1 MNQHIELKQTDD
13 DHYVTSKEAT
23 ELLKI
28 KYSTL
33 YSYVHD
39 KKIRSIVSP
48 SNKKKRLYNSK
59 DIESLL
65 ANKKTES
72 ARTISNRAL
81 HWGTPVLE
89 TRISHIS
96 DDNLFYRSYPIKYL
110 AKEYTF
116 EQVTSYLWTGD
127 FIQSKTFFNNNTR
140 TLKEKH
146 LDHTAQAI
154 QIFLAKLGMEDLE
167 GQIIHDVPTLGAII
181 IQKIV
186 NGITNNFSNEEIHVK
201 LAKYFCPDVKHADE
215 LIKASLIVIA
225 DHDLNA
231 SSFTARVVASTGAN
245 LYQVLIAGLSALTGY
260 KHGGNTLK
268 IEMFVKELLI
278 ELDIEKNLKNRK
290 EEIIIGFGHK
300 LYSNTDIRAEILL
313 KLLGEKFGQETRF
326 QVIKKVER
334 SCINESGKKPNV
346 DFALYAVAYVLRK
359 KFDSV
364 SDFAFFLFALG
375 RMAGWIAHTVE
386 EYAQN
391 ELIRPRSE
399 YIGPPPIKN

>member
-1 MNQHIELKQTDD
+1 MFTLNRHIEHKTDD

-28 KYSTL
+28 KSSTL
-33 YSYVHD
+33 YTYV
-39 KKIRSIVSP
+39 KRIPIKTIVSP
-48 SNKKKRLYNSK
+48 SNKKKRLYSFN
-59 DIESLL
+59 DIVGIIEK
-65 ANKKTES
+65 KKTES

-96 DDNLFYRSYPIKYL
+96 DDHLYYRSYSVNYLVKKYN
-110 AKEYTF
+110 F
-116 EQVTSYLWTGD
+116 EQVTSYLWTGE
-127 FIQSKTFFNNNTR
+127 FTQSKTFFNNNIR
-140 TLKEKH
+140 TLQEKH
-146 LDHTAQAI
+146 LDHSAQSI
-154 QIFLAKLGMEDLE
+154 QIYLAQLGMEDLS
-167 GQIIHDVPTLGAII
+167 GQIMNDVPTLGAIL

-186 NGITNNFSNEEIHVK
+186 NGITNNFSNEEIHDK
-201 LAKYFCPDVKHADE
+201 IANYFCPGIKHAPE

-231 SSFTARVVASTGAN
+231 SSFTARVVASTRAN

-268 IEMFVKELLI
+268 IELLVKELLI
-278 ELDIEKNLKNRK
+278 ELDIKKNLQERE

-300 LYSNTDIRAEILL
+300 LYADTDCRAEILL
-313 KLLGEKFGQETRF
+313 NLLKEKFGQDTRF
-326 QVIKKVER
+326 NTIKAIER
-334 SCINESGKKPNV
+334 NCIEESGKKANV
-346 DFALYAVAYVLRK
+346 DFALYAVAYVLGK
-359 KFDSV
+359 EA
-364 SDFAFFLFALG
+364 DFAFFLFALG
-375 RMAGWIAHTVE
+375 RMAGWIAHAIE

-399 YIGPPPIKN
+399 YIGPEPIM

>member
-1 MNQHIELKQTDD
+1 MNQHIVNAQTNDD
-13 DHYVTSKEAT
+13 IYVTSKEAT
-23 ELLKI
+23 ESLKI
-28 KYSTL
+28 KNSSL
-33 YSYVHD
+33 YSYVSRGL
-39 KKIRSIVSP
+39 IRTIVSP

-59 DIESLL
+59 DIEKLVEK
-65 ANKKTES
+65 KKTES

-89 TRISHIS
+89 TRVSHIS
-96 DDNLFYRSYPIKYL
+96 NDKLYYRAYSVSYLVKKYS
-110 AKEYTF
+110 F

-127 FIQSKTFFNNNTR
+127 FTHSKKFFNSNIR
-140 TLKEKH
+140 TLQEKQ
-146 LDHTAQAI
+146 LDHSAQAI
-154 QIFLAKLGMEDLE
+154 QIYLAQLGLEDLP
-167 GQIIHDVPTLGAII
+167 GQIINDVPTLGGKL

-186 NGITNNFSNEEIHVK
+186 NGITNDFSNEEIHIK
-201 LAKYFCPDVKHADE
+201 IANFFCPGIKYAPE
-215 LIKASLIVIA
+215 LIKTSLIVIA

-268 IEMFVKELLI
+268 IELLVKSLLI
-278 ELDIEKNLKNRK
+278 ELDIKKNLQERE

-300 LYSNTDIRAEILL
+300 LYADTDCRAEILL
-313 KLLGEKFGQETRF
+313 NLLSEKFGQNPKFE
-326 QVIKKVER
+326 VIKAIER
-334 SCINESGKKPNV
+334 NCIEESGKKPNV
-346 DFALYAVAYVLRK
+346 DFALYAVAYVLDK
-359 KFDSV
+359 EA
-364 SDFAFFLFALG
+364 DFAFFLFALG
-375 RMAGWIAHTVE
+375 RMAGWVAHAIE